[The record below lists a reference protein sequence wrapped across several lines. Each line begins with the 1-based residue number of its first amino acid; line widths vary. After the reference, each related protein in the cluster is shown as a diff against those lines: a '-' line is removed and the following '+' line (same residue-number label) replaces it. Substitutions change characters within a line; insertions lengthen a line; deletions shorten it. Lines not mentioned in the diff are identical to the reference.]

1 MSYSSILIRSCN
13 IAMTL
18 PETSK
23 QYRPI
28 LLRWVMEDKMKSNLQ
43 VTEAVAYL
51 KKLPHNASVQTEELS
66 DA

>member
-1 MSYSSILIRSCN
+1 MNCLAILTPSCN

-28 LLRWVMEDKMKSNLQ
+28 LLQWVMEDKMKSNLQ
-43 VTEAVAYL
+43 VTEAVTYL
-51 KKLPHNASVQTEELS
+51 KKLPHNASVQTE
-66 DA
+66 